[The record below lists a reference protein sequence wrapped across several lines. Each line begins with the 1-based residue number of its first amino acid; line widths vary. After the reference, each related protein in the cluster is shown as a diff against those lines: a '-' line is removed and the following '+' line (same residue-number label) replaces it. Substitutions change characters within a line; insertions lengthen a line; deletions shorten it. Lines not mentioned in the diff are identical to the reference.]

1 MPAGIRQRSGRSR
14 RWIAVVVLGAMVAAC
29 ESAPP
34 KPAPFLAVDCF
45 GDVAYSFA
53 GWTHEV
59 DFDPPVSEPVYAMI
73 TVDEVSLGT
82 SPIQAD
88 GSYDV
93 IRARAVCVARDGLVG
108 GLAKRAFG
116 PSRRIH
122 VVP

>member
-1 MPAGIRQRSGRSR
+1 MKPWRIF
-14 RWIAVVVLGAMVAAC
+14 VLVLGIIAAAC

-34 KPAPFLAVDCF
+34 KPAPFTAAECY
-45 GDVAYSFA
+45 GHIAYSFA
-53 GWTHEV
+53 GWTHDI

-73 TVDEVSLGT
+73 TDDEVSLGT

-93 IRARAVCVARDGLVG
+93 IRARAVCVARDDLAG
-108 GLAKRAFG
+108 GISKRPFG
-116 PSRRIH
+116 PTRTIH